1 MHALDN
7 EKFKKLQQDILQ
19 AMQENP
25 DLDPLKKNLIFQQT
39 PEGLQIQIIDQ
50 EGQPMFYS
58 GRAEMQ
64 GATDQLLAN
73 LGKSL
78 ARLPNKITLSGHT
91 DAVRF
96 ANSQKYDNWDLS
108 SDRANAT
115 RRVFEASGV
124 ARDRIIRVSGLADTA
139 PLVPENPTDA
149 SNRRITVS
157 VQYQKVEDYAG
168 DDVAPTQID
177 AATPPAETGEK
188 LYKASIPAPVA
199 PQNSGEVQRVAQN
212 VEPVAAPLKD
222 DVFLNLRNALR

>member
-1 MHALDN
+1 
-7 EKFKKLQQDILQ
+7 
-19 AMQENP
+19 
-25 DLDPLKKNLIFQQT
+25 
-39 PEGLQIQIIDQ
+39 
-50 EGQPMFYS
+50 MFYS

-177 AATPPAETGEK
+177 TATPPAETGEK

-199 PQNSGEVQRVAQN
+199 PQNSGEVQR
-212 VEPVAAPLKD
+212 LS
-222 DVFLNLRNALR
+222 LIHI